1 MKRHL
6 YILSSLCLAG
16 LAISTIAPSRAL
28 DPVPI
33 PPSTQRTG
41 DPQAGFRYII
51 EGDYVNSGLPLSV
64 YSLGIGK
71 DKRNFLRRE
80 GENRNIRHDFNVV
93 KAANGARI
101 VVPNCLQCHAQVF
114 EDSLIVGLGNSL
126 ADFTSRRGFDA
137 KFASNVL
144 ETLLN
149 TDPRKAEAAR
159 EFIRVG
165 RGIGSGIYTEVR
177 GVNPADRLTALLISH
192 RDKNTLVWSDTP
204 SVEMSKSVIPTDV
217 PAWWLLKKKNAMFY
231 NGFGRGDFGRFLMG
245 AILLTVNDT
254 AHANRVDSHMNDV
267 LAYINSLQPPKYP
280 NPVDAAMASEGRL
293 VFDKNCSK
301 CHGTYGPDG
310 KYPNL
315 LIHQSVIGTDSAI
328 NHSNYQQSDMVN
340 WFNSGWFSKGD
351 HPARLEPFNGFIAP
365 PLDGVWVTA
374 PYLHNGSVPTIEA
387 LLKSSLRPTYWRR
400 DYSSLQYDYEKLG
413 WKYEKTSK
421 KTDRDTYDTTLPGYG
436 NGGHTFGDR
445 LSDTERTAL
454 IEYLKTL

>member
-1 MKRHL
+1 MRRHL
-6 YILSSLCLAG
+6 YILSAVCMAALGFSLVE
-16 LAISTIAPSRAL
+16 APGPT

-33 PPSTQRTG
+33 PPSQQRTG
-41 DPQAGFRYII
+41 DPKAGFKYIV
-51 EGDYVNSGLPLSV
+51 EGDYVNSGLPLSM
-64 YSLGIGK
+64 YRLGIGN
-71 DKRNFLRRE
+71 DRRNFLGRN
-80 GENRNIRHDFNVV
+80 GENRNVRHDFNVV

-126 ADFTSRRGFDA
+126 GDFTSRRGFDA
-137 KFASNVL
+137 KFASGLL
-144 ETLLN
+144 ESILN
-149 TDPRKAEAAR
+149 ADRRKSEASR

-165 RGIGSGIYTEVR
+165 RSIGSGIYTQVR
-177 GVNPADRLTALLISH
+177 GANPADRLTALLISH
-192 RDKNTLVWSDTP
+192 RDRNTLAWSDTP
-204 SVEMSKSVIPTDV
+204 SVSMPEAVIPTDV

-254 AHANRVDSHMNDV
+254 VHANRVDSHMNDV

-280 NPVDAAMASEGRL
+280 YPVDRALATEGRM
-293 VFDKNCSK
+293 VFEKNCSK

-315 LIHQSVIGTDSAI
+315 LIPQRVIGTDSLI
-328 NHSNYQQSDMVN
+328 NNSNYQQSDMIE
-340 WFNSGWFSKGD
+340 WFNTGWFAKGE

-365 PLDGVWVTA
+365 PLDGVWITA
-374 PYLHNGSVPTIEA
+374 PYLHNGSVPNIEA
-387 LLKSSLRPTYWRR
+387 LLNSSLRPTYWRR
-400 DYSSLQYDYEKLG
+400 DFSSLQYDYVKLG
-413 WKYEKTSK
+413 WTFQEKSR

-445 LSDTERTAL
+445 LSDSERTAL